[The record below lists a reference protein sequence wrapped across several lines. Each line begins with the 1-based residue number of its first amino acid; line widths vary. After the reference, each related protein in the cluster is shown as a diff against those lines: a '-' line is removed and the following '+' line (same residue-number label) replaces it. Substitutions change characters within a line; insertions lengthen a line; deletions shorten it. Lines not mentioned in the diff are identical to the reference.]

1 MKSTRTSASAAATP
15 PTPAGPSPIDQ
26 ATPLLGGLT
35 PEAFMRRYWQKK
47 PLLIRQAAPGICSP
61 IERSKLFAL
70 VGQEEVK
77 SRLIVRQHATGS
89 AALKKTRSKATTP
102 GQWQLTHG
110 PLTRRSLPPLEQPGW
125 TLLVQG
131 AEQHVPAAYD
141 LLQQFRFVPDVRLDD
156 LMIAYA
162 SDGGGVGPH
171 HDACDLFM
179 LQVQGQRRVR
189 IGPVQDPRLQDDA
202 PFKILTHFVS
212 TEEHV
217 LESGDM
223 LYLPPGWAYDGI
235 AQGESMTC
243 SVGLRAPEATDLA
256 RGVLIRWMEAMDPAL
271 KPRVYQDPKQAATPT
286 PGLIPEALHQFTVDA
301 IARLLKDDA
310 GLQSAL
316 GEVLTEPKPQ
326 AWFQSGE
333 PLAQGGGVRLD
344 PRTRMLYDAQ
354 RVFANGESW
363 RVGGKDAKHLRM
375 LADQRFLSATVV
387 AQASEAVRELLD
399 QWAEDGWLHP
409 LA

>member
-1 MKSTRTSASAAATP
+1 
-15 PTPAGPSPIDQ
+15 
-26 ATPLLGGLT
+26 
-35 PEAFMRRYWQKK
+35 
-47 PLLIRQAAPGICSP
+47 
-61 IERSKLFAL
+61 
-70 VGQEEVK
+70 
-77 SRLIVRQHATGS
+77 
-89 AALKKTRSKATTP
+89 
-102 GQWQLTHG
+102 
-110 PLTRRSLPPLEQPGW
+110 
-125 TLLVQG
+125 
-131 AEQHVPAAYD
+131 
-141 LLQQFRFVPDVRLDD
+141 
-156 LMIAYA
+156 
-162 SDGGGVGPH
+162 
-171 HDACDLFM
+171 
-179 LQVQGQRRVR
+179 
-189 IGPVQDPRLQDDA
+189 
-202 PFKILTHFVS
+202 
-212 TEEHV
+212 
-217 LESGDM
+217 
-223 LYLPPGWAYDGI
+223 
-235 AQGESMTC
+235 
-243 SVGLRAPEATDLA
+243 LRAPEATDLA